1 MAIYHLSMK
10 TVSRSSGRSA
20 VGAAA
25 YRSGTR
31 LTNERDGLVHDYTRK
46 GGIEHSEIV
55 LPEGSTAEWARDRET
70 LWNAAEFAEKRKDA
84 RVAREIEVALPH
96 ELTGEERLELVR
108 EFSQSLADRYGVAVD
123 FAIHTPDDNMDIRNH
138 HAHILMTTRQ
148 VGEDGLGDKT
158 DLERENKWLKANDLP
173 TTDEQL
179 KALRVEW
186 EETANLALARAGH
199 DIRIDHRSHQD
210 RGLEIEPTQHVG
222 VHATQMDRR
231 GKEVERERLAEEARV
246 RNAELIREN
255 PDQVLTLISGE
266 KSVFDRRDVARTL
279 HRYINDDPGEYQA
292 LYTRVMG
299 SDQLVWISD
308 GPDGVRY
315 STREMVELETGMARD
330 VAAMAGRDR
339 HGVSETHIDRAIDRQ
354 DEAIRRSVAAG
365 LPAELGDDE
374 RGRRLAGVGISDE
387 QRQAVRHLTGAEQ
400 VSVVVGFAGAG
411 KSTMLAA
418 AREAWETEGY
428 TVHGAALAGK
438 AVAGLEETAGI
449 EGRTLA
455 SWEMRWKMGTAQ
467 LGARDVLVIDEA
479 GMVGSRQL
487 ARFVSEAERSG
498 AKIVLVGDHEQLQA
512 IGAGAPFRAIAEE
525 VGYVSVEDVRRQ
537 RQDWQREASRDFAT
551 QNTERGLS
559 AYQERGHVHLMADR
573 DSARAA
579 LVRDYV
585 DDVEARPDGT
595 RAAMAHRRADV
606 HDLNVD
612 IREALKEKGLLPGGA
627 NPVAGATERAA
638 SVGGDAVEVSYSTEN
653 GVRSFVAGDR
663 IIFLQNNRDLDVK
676 NGTLGTVERVEDGRL
691 FTRLDGTG
699 RAVEIDAGAYKSFD
713 HGYATTIHKTQ
724 GATVDRAYVLASD
737 TMDRHMTYV
746 SMTRHRDQAQLYADE
761 DQFVDHDALKSRL
774 GRSGAKETVL
784 DYLDRDGRRLD
795 TGRPALGQSAREL
808 GDFARRRGI
817 DSDIHLPLERQT
829 DQHLGKD
836 RGESAARLMSLTPEP
851 DHVGRS
857 RNPGDGKLGPEDNM
871 PSATPGAPDNNQV
884 ATDLNPPAAPAR
896 KRGMFAGLKL
906 KADDLDRGDARG
918 QDAAAEPSSSRG
930 DRADRPDR
938 GGRETSSP
946 GKQTSM
952 DKAVDRYAR
961 AYTAAVEMQREGLP
975 ILEGQK
981 QALREARQSLDQMQP
996 GAAGVMESA
1005 LRHNPAMRQ
1014 AMQELSGRERT
1025 RTLMTGM
1032 AQEREALADPHVRA
1046 DRIVDRWKS
1055 LSAQRDQLR
1064 GWQNDDQRAPVEKA
1078 MRDVAQGIG
1087 RDPQV
1092 ESILRNRRHELGLG
1106 KTPGAEGIGWELQRS
1121 ITRDRDR
1128 GLGL

>member
-31 LTNERDGLVHDYTRK
+31 LTNERDGLTHDYTRK

-55 LPEGSTAEWARDRET
+55 LPEGSNAEWARDRET

-96 ELTGEERLELVR
+96 ELMREERLELVR
-108 EFSQSLADRYGVAVD
+108 AFSQFVADRYGVAVD
-123 FAIHTPDDNMDIRNH
+123 FAIHTPDNDMDIRNH
-138 HAHILMTTRQ
+138 HAHIMMTTRQ
-148 VGEDGLGDKT
+148 VGEESLSDKT

-186 EETANLALARAGH
+186 EETTNLALARAGH

-255 PDQVLTLISGE
+255 PDQVLTLISFE

-279 HRYINDDPGEYQA
+279 HRYINDDPAEYQA
-292 LYTRVMG
+292 LYTKVLA
-299 SDQLVWISD
+299 SPQLVRIAD
-308 GPDGVRY
+308 GPEGVRY
-315 STREMVELETGMARD
+315 STLEMVELETRMARD
-330 VAAMAGRDR
+330 VSAMSGRGQ
-339 HGVSETHIDRAIDRQ
+339 HGVDGRHIDRAIDRQ
-354 DEAIRRSVAAG
+354 DEAIRRSVAAS
-365 LPAELGDDE
+365 LPESLRGDE
-374 RGRRLAGVGISDE
+374 RARRMAGVGISDE
-387 QRQAVRHLTGAEQ
+387 QRQAVRHLTGSEQ

-418 AREAWETEGY
+418 AREAWEAEGY

-455 SWEMRWKMGTAQ
+455 SWEMRWKMGSAQ
-467 LGARDVLVIDEA
+467 LGPRDVLVIDEA

-487 ARFVSEAERSG
+487 GRFVSEAERSG

-537 RQDWQREASRDFAT
+537 RLDWQRDASRDFAT
-551 QNTERGLS
+551 QQTERGLS
-559 AYQERGHVHLMADR
+559 AYQERGAVHLVADQ
-573 DSARAA
+573 DSARAQ
-579 LVRDYV
+579 LVRDYA
-585 DDVEARPDGT
+585 DDALDRPEGT

-606 HDLNVD
+606 HELNED
-612 IREALKEKGLLPGGA
+612 IRQALKDRGQLQGQELTYK
-627 NPVAGATERAA
+627 
-638 SVGGDAVEVSYSTEN
+638 TEN
-653 GVRSFVAGDR
+653 GERSFTAGDR
-663 IIFLQNNRDLDVK
+663 IVFLQNNRDLDVK

-691 FTRLDGTG
+691 LARIDAQGVEGGG
-699 RAVEIDAGAYKSFD
+699 RAVEIDAADYKSFD

-724 GATVDRAYVLASD
+724 GATVDRSYVLASD

-746 SMTRHRDQAQLYADE
+746 AMTRHRDQAQLYAGE
-761 DQFVDHDALKSRL
+761 DQFADHEALKSRL

-784 DYLDRDGRRLD
+784 DYVDRDGRRLD
-795 TGRPALGQSAREL
+795 NGRSVGGQAV
-808 GDFARRRGI
+808 GDFARRRGVE
-817 DSDIHLPLERQT
+817 SDIVYPAGKQRVDRERGDLPLQ
-829 DQHLGKD
+829 
-836 RGESAARLMSLTPEP
+836 
-851 DHVGRS
+851 
-857 RNPGDGKLGPEDNM
+857 GDPA
-871 PSATPGAPDNNQV
+871 PSV
-884 ATDLNPPAAPAR
+884 R
-896 KRGMFAGLKL
+896 KRSMFAGLKL
-906 KADDLDRGDARG
+906 KAGDIDRGDGRG
-918 QDAAAEPSSSRG
+918 RDAAAEQASGRG
-930 DRADRPDR
+930 DRATRPDR
-938 GGRETSSP
+938 AGQETSSP
-946 GKQTSM
+946 EKQTSI

-961 AYTAAVEMQREGLP
+961 AYSAAAEMQRDGLP

-981 QALREARQSLDQMQP
+981 KALRDAQRSLDQAQP
-996 GAAGVMESA
+996 GAAGVMDSA
-1005 LRHNPAMRQ
+1005 LRHSPAMRQ
-1014 AMQELSGRERT
+1014 AMMELSGNERT
-1025 RTLMTGM
+1025 RTLMTGI

-1046 DRIVDRWKS
+1046 DRVVDRWKS
-1055 LSAQRDQLR
+1055 LSAQRDKLQ
-1064 GWQNDDQRAPVEKA
+1064 GWQHDDARAPVEKQ
-1078 MRDVAQGIG
+1078 MRQVAEGVG

-1092 ESILRNRRHELGLG
+1092 ESLLRQRRQELGLG
-1106 KTPGAEGIGWELQRS
+1106 KGPNGDSISRELERS
-1121 ITRDRDR
+1121 IQYGRDRDR

>member
-10 TVSRSSGRSA
+10 TVSRASGRSA

-31 LTNERDGLVHDYTRK
+31 LTNERDGLTHDYTRK

-55 LPEGSTAEWARDRET
+55 LPEGSNAEWARDRET

-96 ELTGEERLELVR
+96 ELTGDERLELVR

-123 FAIHTPDDNMDIRNH
+123 FAIHTPDNDMDIRNH
-138 HAHILMTTRQ
+138 HAHIMMTTRQ

-231 GKEVERERLAEEARV
+231 GKEVERERLAEEARA

-255 PDQVLTLISGE
+255 PDQVLTLISDE

-279 HRYINDDPGEYQA
+279 HRYINDDPAEYQA
-292 LYTRVMG
+292 LYTKVMA
-299 SDQLVWISD
+299 SDELVRIAD
-308 GPDGVRY
+308 GPEGVRY
-315 STREMVELETGMARD
+315 STREMVELETRMARD
-330 VAAMAGRDR
+330 VSAMSGRGR
-339 HGVSETHIDRAIDRQ
+339 HGVDGQHIDRAIDRQ

-365 LPAELGDDE
+365 LPDELGADE
-374 RGRRLAGVGISDE
+374 RARRMAGVGISDE
-387 QRQAVRHLTGAEQ
+387 QRQAVRHLTGDEQ

-418 AREAWETEGY
+418 AREAWEAEGY

-467 LGARDVLVIDEA
+467 LGPRDVLVIDEA

-487 ARFVSEAERSG
+487 GRFVSEAERTG

-551 QNTERGLS
+551 QQTERGLS
-559 AYQERGHVHLMADR
+559 AYHERGAVHLVADQ
-573 DSARAA
+573 DTARAA

-585 DDVEARPDGT
+585 DDALDRPEGT

-606 HDLNVD
+606 RELNED
-612 IREALKEKGLLPGGA
+612 IREALKDRGQLQGQDITYK
-627 NPVAGATERAA
+627 
-638 SVGGDAVEVSYSTEN
+638 TEN
-653 GVRSFVAGDR
+653 GERSFTAGDR
-663 IIFLQNNRDLDVK
+663 IVFLQNNRDLDVK

-691 FTRLDGTG
+691 LARIDGQGMEGRG
-699 RAVEIDAGAYKSFD
+699 RAVQIDAGEYKSFD

-746 SMTRHRDQAQLYADE
+746 AMTRHRDQAQLYAGE
-761 DQFVDHDALKSRL
+761 DQFADMDALKSRL

-784 DYLDRDGRRLD
+784 DYVDRDGRRLD
-795 TGRPALGQSAREL
+795 TGQAV
-808 GDFARRRGI
+808 GDFARRRGVE
-817 DSDIHLPLERQT
+817 SDIVYPADKQRMDRERGDLPLQ
-829 DQHLGKD
+829 
-836 RGESAARLMSLTPEP
+836 
-851 DHVGRS
+851 
-857 RNPGDGKLGPEDNM
+857 GDPA
-871 PSATPGAPDNNQV
+871 PSV
-884 ATDLNPPAAPAR
+884 R
-896 KRGMFAGLKL
+896 KRSMFAGLKL
-906 KADDLDRGDARG
+906 KADEIDGDARG
-918 QDAAAEPSSSRG
+918 RDAAAESTTSRG
-930 DRADRPDR
+930 DRAARPDR
-938 GGRETSSP
+938 VERETSRQNE
-946 GKQTSM
+946 QTSI

-961 AYTAAVEMQREGLP
+961 AYSAAAEMQRDGLP

-981 QALREARQSLDQMQP
+981 KALRDAQRSLDQAQP

-1005 LRHNPAMRQ
+1005 LRHSPAMRQ
-1014 AMQELSGRERT
+1014 AMMELSGNERT

-1046 DRIVDRWKS
+1046 DRVVDRWKS
-1055 LSAQRDQLR
+1055 LSSQRDRLQ
-1064 GWQNDDQRAPVEKA
+1064 GWQHDDQRAPVEKQ
-1078 MRDVAQGIG
+1078 MRQVAEGIG

-1092 ESILRNRRHELGLG
+1092 ESLLRQRRQELGLG
-1106 KTPGAEGIGWELQRS
+1106 KGATGESISRELERS
-1121 ITRDRDR
+1121 IQYGRDRDR

>member
-10 TVSRSSGRSA
+10 TVSRASGRSA

-31 LTNERDGLVHDYTRK
+31 LTNERDGLTHDYTRK

-55 LPEGSTAEWARDRET
+55 LPEGSHAEWARDRET

-96 ELTGEERLELVR
+96 ELTGDERLELVR

-123 FAIHTPDDNMDIRNH
+123 FAIHTPDNDMDIRNH
-138 HAHILMTTRQ
+138 HAHIMMTTRE
-148 VGEDGLGDKT
+148 VGENGLGDKT

-255 PDQVLTLISGE
+255 PDQVLTLISSE

-279 HRYINDDPGEYQA
+279 HRYINDDPAEYQA
-292 LYTRVMG
+292 LYTKVMA
-299 SDQLVWISD
+299 SDELVRIAD
-308 GPDGVRY
+308 GPEGVRY
-315 STREMVELETGMARD
+315 STREMVELETRMARD
-330 VAAMAGRDR
+330 VSAMSGRGR
-339 HGVSETHIDRAIDRQ
+339 HGVDGRHIDRAIDAQ
-354 DEAIRRSVAAG
+354 DEAIRRSVAAS
-365 LPAELGDDE
+365 LPDELGADE
-374 RGRRLAGVGISDE
+374 RAHRMAGVGISDE

-418 AREAWETEGY
+418 AREAWEAEGY

-467 LGARDVLVIDEA
+467 LGPRDVLVIDEA

-487 ARFVSEAERSG
+487 GRFVSEAERTG

-551 QNTERGLS
+551 QQTERGLS
-559 AYQERGHVHLMADR
+559 AYQERGAVHLVADQ
-573 DSARAA
+573 DAARAA

-585 DDVEARPDGT
+585 DDAQARPEGT
-595 RAAMAHRRADV
+595 RAAMAHRRTDV
-606 HDLNVD
+606 RELNED
-612 IREALKEKGLLPGGA
+612 IREALKDGGQLQGQEIA
-627 NPVAGATERAA
+627 
-638 SVGGDAVEVSYSTEN
+638 YKTEN
-653 GVRSFVAGDR
+653 GERNFTAGDR
-663 IIFLQNNRDLDVK
+663 IVFLQNNRDLDVK

-691 FTRLDGTG
+691 LTRIDNG
-699 RAVEIDAGAYKSFD
+699 RAVEIDAGEYKSFD

-746 SMTRHRDQAQLYADE
+746 AMTRHRDQAQLYAGE
-761 DQFVDHDALKSRL
+761 DQFADMDALKSRL

-784 DYLDRDGRRLD
+784 DYVDRDGRRLD
-795 TGRPALGQSAREL
+795 NGQAV
-808 GDFARRRGI
+808 GDFARRRGVE
-817 DSDIHLPLERQT
+817 SDIVYPADKQRVDWERGDLPLQ
-829 DQHLGKD
+829 
-836 RGESAARLMSLTPEP
+836 
-851 DHVGRS
+851 
-857 RNPGDGKLGPEDNM
+857 GDPA
-871 PSATPGAPDNNQV
+871 PSV
-884 ATDLNPPAAPAR
+884 R
-896 KRGMFAGLKL
+896 KRSMFAGLKL
-906 KADDLDRGDARG
+906 KAEEIDRGEARG
-918 QDAAAEPSSSRG
+918 RDAAAESTTSRG
-930 DRADRPDR
+930 DRAARPDR
-938 GGRETSSP
+938 ADRETSRQNE
-946 GKQTSM
+946 QTSI

-961 AYTAAVEMQREGLP
+961 AYSAAAEMQRDGLP

-981 QALREARQSLDQMQP
+981 KALRDAQRSLDQAQP

-1005 LRHNPAMRQ
+1005 LRHSPAMRQ
-1014 AMQELSGRERT
+1014 AMMELSGNERT

-1046 DRIVDRWKS
+1046 DRVVDRWKS
-1055 LSAQRDQLR
+1055 LSSQRDRLQ
-1064 GWQNDDQRAPVEKA
+1064 GWQHDDQRAPVEKQ
-1078 MRDVAQGIG
+1078 MRQVAEGVG

-1092 ESILRNRRHELGLG
+1092 ESLLRHRRQELGLG
-1106 KTPGAEGIGWELQRS
+1106 KGATGDSISRELERS
-1121 ITRDRDR
+1121 IQYGRDRDR

>member
-25 YRSGTR
+25 YRSGTC
-31 LTNERDGLVHDYTRK
+31 LTNERDGLTHDYTRK
-46 GGIEHSEIV
+46 GGIEHAEIV
-55 LPEGSTAEWARDRET
+55 LPEGANAEWAHDRET

-96 ELTGEERLELVR
+96 ELTGDERLELVR

-148 VGEDGLGDKT
+148 VGADGLGDKT
-158 DLERENKWLKANDLP
+158 ELERENKWLKAHDLP

-231 GKEVERERLAEEARV
+231 GKEVERERLAEAARA

-279 HRYINDDPGEYQA
+279 HRYINDDPAEYQA
-292 LYTRVMG
+292 LYTKVMA
-299 SDQLVWISD
+299 SDELVRIAD
-308 GPDGVRY
+308 GPEGVRY

-330 VAAMAGRDR
+330 VSAMSGRGR
-339 HGVSETHIDRAIDRQ
+339 HGVDGRHIDRAIDRQ
-354 DEAIRRSVAAG
+354 DEAIRRSVAAD
-365 LPAELGDDE
+365 LPADLGDDE
-374 RGRRLAGVGISDE
+374 RARRLAGVGISDE

-418 AREAWETEGY
+418 AREAWEAEGY

-438 AVAGLEETAGI
+438 VVAGLEETAGI

-455 SWEMRWKMGTAQ
+455 SWDMRWKMGTAQ
-467 LGARDVLVIDEA
+467 LGPRDVLVIDEA

-487 ARFVSEAERSG
+487 GRFVSEAERTG

-512 IGAGAPFRAIAEE
+512 IGAGAPFRAVAEE

-551 QNTERGLS
+551 TQTERGLS
-559 AYQERGHVHLMADR
+559 AYQERGAVHLVADQ
-573 DSARAA
+573 DSARAQ

-585 DDVEARPDGT
+585 DDAQARPEGT

-606 HDLNVD
+606 HQLNED
-612 IREALKEKGLLPGGA
+612 IRESLKARGQLQGRE
-627 NPVAGATERAA
+627 VA
-638 SVGGDAVEVSYSTEN
+638 YSTEN
-653 GVRSFVAGDR
+653 GERSFTAGDR
-663 IIFLQNNRDLDVK
+663 IVFLQNNRDLDVK
-676 NGTLGTVERVEDGRL
+676 NGTFGTVERVEDGRL
-691 FTRLDGTG
+691 LARIDGNG
-699 RAVEIDAGAYKSFD
+699 RAVEIDAGDYKSFD

-724 GATVDRAYVLASD
+724 GATVDRSYVLASD

-746 SMTRHRDQAQLYADE
+746 AMTRHRDQAQLYAGE
-761 DQFVDHDALKSRL
+761 DQFADNDALKSRL

-784 DYLDRDGRRLD
+784 DYVDRDGRRLD
-795 TGRPALGQSAREL
+795 NGQAV
-808 GDFARRRGI
+808 GDFARRRGVE
-817 DSDIHLPLERQT
+817 SDIVYPADRQRVAKDQEREQG
-829 DQHLGKD
+829 DP
-836 RGESAARLMSLTPEP
+836 TPS
-851 DHVGRS
+851 V
-857 RNPGDGKLGPEDNM
+857 
-871 PSATPGAPDNNQV
+871 
-884 ATDLNPPAAPAR
+884 R
-896 KRGMFAGLKL
+896 KRSMFAGLKL
-906 KADDLDRGDARG
+906 KSDGLGRGDDRG
-918 QDAAAEPSSSRG
+918 QDAAVEPSAGRG
-930 DRADRPDR
+930 DRAARPDR
-938 GGRETSSP
+938 DGRETSSP
-946 GKQTSM
+946 EKQPSI

-961 AYTAAVEMQREGLP
+961 AYSAAAEMQRDGLP

-981 QALREARQSLDQMQP
+981 QALRDAQRALDQAQP

-1005 LRHNPAMRQ
+1005 LRHSPALRQ
-1014 AMQELSGRERT
+1014 AMVEQSGNERVN
-1025 RTLMTGM
+1025 TLMTGM

-1046 DRIVDRWKS
+1046 DRVVERWKS
-1055 LSAQRDQLR
+1055 LSTQRDKLK
-1064 GWQNDDQRAPVEKA
+1064 GWQHDDQRAPVEKA
-1078 MRDVAQGIG
+1078 MRQIAEGVG

-1092 ESILRNRRHELGLG
+1092 ESLLRHRRHELGLG
-1106 KTPGAEGIGWELQRS
+1106 KGVSGDSISRELQRA
-1121 ITRDRDR
+1121 IHYDRDR